1 MLLTLDTT
9 LQAVGNTNKPMTID
23 DPAYLSKKTSME
35 KTFQAVRALNPP
47 LSLFKWKTVSNIPV
61 GELDDTI
68 NSIEDN
74 AYELHPAPSAAW
86 ISALINACTTF
97 KVARAAYIGF
107 HRSRQNKGLQK
118 KRK

>member
-1 MLLTLDTT
+1 
-9 LQAVGNTNKPMTID
+9 MTINHPD
-23 DPAYLSKKTSME
+23 YLSKKRSME
-35 KTFQAVRALNPP
+35 QTFQVILALDPP
-47 LSLFKWKTVSNIPV
+47 PSLFKWKTVSNIPV

-68 NSIEDN
+68 NSIRDN

-86 ISALINACTTF
+86 ISALITACTAF
-97 KVARAAYIGF
+97 KVARAAYRAF